1 MLRLLT
7 VVSFSFA
14 VATVAYAQSATPED
28 ERACSPSVKR
38 YCSAV
43 VQGGDMAI
51 LACLQQNRSRI
62 APSCQQVLIKYGQ

>member
-1 MLRLLT
+1 MRRLLT
-7 VVSFSFA
+7 TLSFSFA
-14 VATVAYAQSATPED
+14 LASAAFAQSATPED
-28 ERACSPSVKR
+28 ERACSPSVKK

-43 VQGGDMAI
+43 VQGGDLAI